1 MRANFRFADTPTA
14 RIDQGRLF
22 PRQSYPCEG
31 PNLPARLVVDQPL
44 PSVGVLIVGESCID
58 TAAVIAPE
66 PECDGVA
73 ASLRATDRLGC
84 EIPRAS
90 IVKPQTG
97 VLARLR
103 IPADEDNRF
112 ICRLVAG
119 VLLSGHFL
127 DSHIL
132 MTQHP
137 LRHDVVGR
145 IPPGDGALKYPLSD
159 HVIEQRIMKR

>member
-1 MRANFRFADTPTA
+1 MRANSRFADTPTA

-31 PNLPARLVVDQPL
+31 PNLPTRLVVDQPL

-112 ICRLVAG
+112 IGRLIPG

-127 DSHIL
+127 ESQIL
-132 MTQHP
+132 VTQYP
-137 LRHDVVGR
+137 LRYDIVR
-145 IPPGDGALKYPLSD
+145 RFLSGDGALKHPLSD
-159 HVIEQRIMKR
+159 HVIEQRILKR